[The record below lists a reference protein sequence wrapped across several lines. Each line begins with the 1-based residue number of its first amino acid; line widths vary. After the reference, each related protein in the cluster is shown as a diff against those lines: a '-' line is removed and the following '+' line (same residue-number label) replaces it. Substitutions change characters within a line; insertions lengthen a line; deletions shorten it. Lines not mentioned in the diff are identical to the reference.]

1 MTLPRQP
8 AAVVFDM
15 DGLLFDTESI
25 YERAALS
32 AAAALGQDMDSAFF
46 RSTIGVPW
54 LATRERLVELY
65 GPTFAVDELRA
76 VAGRIFNELVEA
88 DLPLKPGVVE
98 LLDLLDALG
107 LPRAIA
113 TSSSRATARR
123 HLEAHGMA
131 DRFHHVI
138 GHDDCERHKPE
149 PEPFLKAA
157 GLLGVAPDLCLALED
172 SYMGVRAASAAGMM
186 TIMIPDLLPAT
197 KEIQGLCTHVV
208 GDLHAVRLLLE
219 TDPQRTG
226 ETSSEP

>member
-1 MTLPRQP
+1 MSLPRQP
-8 AAVVFDM
+8 AALVFDM

-32 AAAALGQDMDSAFF
+32 AAVELGLEMDSAFF

-54 LATRERLVELY
+54 FVTRERLVELY
-65 GPTFAVDELRA
+65 GPTFAVDALRA

-88 DLPLKPGVVE
+88 DLPLKPGAME
-98 LLDLLDALG
+98 LLDLLDTLG

-113 TSSSRATARR
+113 TSSSRTTVRR
-123 HLEAHGMA
+123 HLEAHGMV

-138 GHDDCERHKPE
+138 AHDDCERHKPE
-149 PEPFLKAA
+149 PEPFLRAA
-157 GLLGVAPDLCLALED
+157 ELLGVAPDLCLALED
-172 SYMGVRAASAAGMM
+172 SHIGVRAASAAGMM

-197 KEIQGLCTHVV
+197 EEIQGLCTHVV

-219 TDPQRTG
+219 TRRP
-226 ETSSEP
+226 

>member
-1 MTLPRQP
+1 MTLPHQP

-15 DGLLFDTESI
+15 DGLLFDTEII
-25 YERAALS
+25 YERAAIS
-32 AAAALGQDMDSAFF
+32 AAAELGREMDSAFF
-46 RSTIGVPW
+46 RSTVGSPW
-54 LATRERLVELY
+54 TVIRERLIDLY

-88 DLPLKPGVVE
+88 DLPLKPGVLE
-98 LLDLLDALG
+98 LLDLLDTLG

-113 TSSSRATARR
+113 TSSSRETVRR

-131 DRFHHVI
+131 DRFHHVV

-149 PEPFLKAA
+149 PDPFLKAA
-157 GLLGVAPDLCLALED
+157 GLLGVAPALCLALED
-172 SYMGVRAASAAGMM
+172 SYMGVRAASTAGMM

-197 KEIQGLCTHVV
+197 EEIRGLCTDVV
-208 GDLHAVRLLLE
+208 DDLHAVRRLLE
-219 TDPQRTG
+219 PDRQRTG